1 MRQLFG
7 FGQVSCFDTF
17 EASKGMLS
25 RPVGSRGTGVS
36 GEIGV
41 RNEDLWFK
49 STKTV
54 FDVMN
59 RSEITQG

>member
-1 MRQLFG
+1 
-7 FGQVSCFDTF
+7 
-17 EASKGMLS
+17 MLS